1 MIAKIS
7 SGTSIFGALA
17 YNQMK
22 VDENHAKV
30 LFSNRMIEPRD
41 ENYRIGV
48 CMRSFEPYLAANQ
61 KTEKPILHI
70 SLNPDPKDVLND
82 DQLSEIAQE
91 YMDKLG
97 YANQPFIVYK
107 HEDIDRHHL
116 HIVSVRVD
124 ENGKKLDHNFENRKS
139 MEICRL
145 LEQKFNLVPA
155 DKKERQ
161 VDSFVRTIQ
170 YGEENLKSQIA
181 NVIRPLVKIYCF
193 QNMGEYKALL
203 SLYNITLEEIKG
215 AVGDKPYNGLVYS
228 ALNDKGERI
237 GKPFKSSLFGKLV
250 GYEALQQRMQQSGE
264 IIKEK
269 QLKERTKGIVTKV
282 MRQPL
287 SRADFEKRLA
297 ANGINVV
304 FRQNDSG
311 RIYGVTFIDHQNK
324 CVLNGSRLGKEF
336 SANVF
341 NELFPASSLNGE
353 NESEQQNLHYTNSEG
368 SGGNV
373 GGGIG
378 HPFEP
383 DLSQKESGTDNN
395 NNTDSALNI
404 FSLDSN
410 GIDSEEEAFIRRM
423 RKKKKRKKRL

>member
-7 SGTSIFGALA
+7 SGSSIFGALA

-22 VDENHAKV
+22 VDEHHAKV
-30 LFSNRMIEPRD
+30 LLSNRMIEPRD
-41 ENYRIGV
+41 GNYTIGV
-48 CMRSFEPYLAANQ
+48 CMRSFESYLAANQ

-70 SLNPDPKDVLND
+70 SLNPDPNDVLTDN
-82 DQLSEIAQE
+82 QLSKIAQE
-91 YMDKLG
+91 YMEKLG
-97 YANQPFIVYK
+97 YGNQPFIVYK

-155 DKKERQ
+155 DKKKRQ
-161 VDSFVRTIQ
+161 VDSSVKKIQ

-181 NVIRPLVKIYCF
+181 NVIRPLVKTYCF
-193 QNMGEYKALL
+193 QSMGEYKALL

-215 AVGDKPYNGLVYS
+215 VSGEKLFNGLVYS
-228 ALNDKGERI
+228 ATNDKGERI
-237 GKPFKSSLFGKLV
+237 GKPFKSSLFGKSV
-250 GYEALQQRMQQSGE
+250 GSDALQQRMLQSGE

-269 QLKERTKGIVTKV
+269 QLKERTKSILTKA
-282 MRQPL
+282 MKTLL
-287 SRADFEKRLA
+287 SRAEFEKQLDA
-297 ANGINVV
+297 SGINIV
-304 FRQNDSG
+304 FRQNDTC
-311 RIYGVTFIDHQNK
+311 RIYGVTFIDHQNQ

-341 NELFPASSLNGE
+341 NELFPASPLNGE
-353 NESEQQNLHYTNSEG
+353 NESEQQSQHHMNSEG
-368 SGGNV
+368 NVGAGGGN
-373 GGGIG
+373 GRS
-378 HPFEP
+378 FEP
-383 DLSQKESGTDNN
+383 DLSQKETGTDNN
-395 NNTDSALNI
+395 NSVDAALNI
-404 FSLDSN
+404 FSVESN
-410 GIDSEEEAFIRRM
+410 GTDSEEEAFIRRM